1 MYGDCLIR
9 KFTSNS
15 RGGIMMYT
23 DNWILTLV
31 MLMLFK
37 NDILQIIDD
46 ED

>member
-1 MYGDCLIR
+1 
-9 KFTSNS
+9 
-15 RGGIMMYT
+15 MMYT

-37 NDILQIIDD
+37 NDILQIVDD

>member
-1 MYGDCLIR
+1 
-9 KFTSNS
+9 
-15 RGGIMMYT
+15 MMYT

>member
-1 MYGDCLIR
+1 MYGDCLVG

-23 DNWILTLV
+23 DNWMLTLM
-31 MLMLFK
+31 MLMLLK
-37 NDILQIIDD
+37 NDILQIVDD